1 MSSQAHEPPPTRR
14 RGLRVRPTAEGHTVT
29 TLELF
34 FDLVFVFAITQVT
47 AFMADNLGVQG
58 SLRGLVLLALLWWA
72 WSSYAW
78 LGTQAHA
85 DAGIVRLSMVT
96 AMAAMFVVALAIPQ
110 AWADEGS
117 TPVLLAVALAAVR
130 LLHLAVYAVAAA
142 GDRGLRG
149 QIVRTAV
156 PVTTAAALLV
166 GGAVIGGP
174 SQTAVWALALVID
187 YVGVYTAGNDWR
199 LPSAHHFT
207 ERHGLIVIIALGESI
222 VAIGVGVAEFP
233 PTVPVVVA
241 ALLGLTV
248 TVALWWTYF
257 DYVATLAREEL
268 HRRSGVE
275 RIRLA
280 SDGYTYLHFPMV
292 AGIIYLAL
300 GLKKVTEYVA
310 DTSHHTLSDPLAP
323 TALWALFGGVAAYL
337 LAHALFEVR
346 IGTPLRRLQIAAVI
360 TLLAAA
366 VLLRSAPA
374 LSALVVVA
382 AVLVSL
388 VVIDVVR
395 GGPSARLAAPRD

>member
-1 MSSQAHEPPPTRR
+1 VSTAPDPPATRR
-14 RGLRVRPTAEGHTVT
+14 RGLLVRPTADGHTVT

-47 AFMADNLGVQG
+47 EFMADNLGLQG

-85 DAGIVRLSMVT
+85 DAGIVRASMVT

-110 AWADEGS
+110 AWTDDGS
-117 TPVLLAVALAAVR
+117 TPVMLAVALAAVR
-130 LLHLAVYAVAAA
+130 LLHLSVYAVAAA
-142 GDRGLRG
+142 GDRGLRV
-149 QIVRTAV
+149 QIIRTAV

-166 GGAVIGGP
+166 VGAAVGGR
-174 SQTAVWALALVID
+174 SQTAIWALALVID

-233 PTVPVVVA
+233 LTVPVVVA

-257 DYVATLAREEL
+257 DYVAKLAREEL
-268 HRRSGVE
+268 HRRTGVE

-310 DTSHHTLSDPLAP
+310 DTGHHSLSDPLAQ
-323 TALWALFGGVAAYL
+323 TAQWALFGGVAAYL

-346 IGTPLRRLQIAAVI
+346 IGTPLRRLQIAAVA
-360 TLLAAA
+360 TLLVAA
-366 VLLRSAPA
+366 VLMRSAPA

-388 VVIDVVR
+388 VIIDVVR
-395 GGPSARLAAPRD
+395 GGPATRLAARRD

>member
-1 MSSQAHEPPPTRR
+1 MSSRAHETPASRR
-14 RGLRVRPTAEGHTVT
+14 RGPLVRPTAEGHTVT

-47 AFMADNLGVQG
+47 AFMADNLGLQG
-58 SLRGLVLLALLWWA
+58 SLRGLVLMALLWWA

-85 DAGIVRLSMVT
+85 DAGIVRASMIT

-110 AWADEGS
+110 AWSESGS
-117 TPVLLAVALAAVR
+117 TPVVLAVALAAVR

-142 GDRGLRG
+142 GDRELRG

-156 PVTTAAALLV
+156 PVTAAAALLV
-166 GGAVIGGP
+166 VGAVIGGR
-174 SQTAVWALALVID
+174 SQTAVWAVALVID
-187 YVGVYTAGNDWR
+187 YVGIYTAGNDWR
-199 LPSAHHFT
+199 LPSAHHFS

-222 VAIGVGVAEFP
+222 VAIGVGVAAFP
-233 PTVPVVVA
+233 LTAPVVMA

-248 TVALWWTYF
+248 TIALWWTYF

-268 HRRSGVE
+268 HRRTGVE
-275 RIRLA
+275 RVRLA
-280 SDGYTYLHFPMV
+280 TDGYTYLHFPMV

-310 DTSHHTLSDPLAP
+310 DTGHHALSDPLAP

-346 IGTPLRRLQIAAVI
+346 IGTPLRRLQIAAVAV
-360 TLLAAA
+360 LLGAA
-366 VLLRSAPA
+366 VLMRSAPA
-374 LSALVVVA
+374 LGALAVVA
-382 AVLVSL
+382 TVLVSL
-388 VVIDVVR
+388 VLVDVIRQGSSTRPADQR
-395 GGPSARLAAPRD
+395 A